1 MGKPLTAE
9 QIEERR
15 AKRAARR
22 GGGDEGAK
30 EQSEALFI
38 EGSVR
43 PYQRHYVVLESH
55 NDPMAWP
62 AKLERSPEHLV
73 GVYVRAIA
81 EYFDGNIK
89 KSPLLV
95 TAAIPFTGACNGETQ
110 KTPVMPT
117 EDREGG
123 AHDVMVFP
131 ELLRIHNVLPSQST
145 CAQLIRIVAT
155 LLLQWLKDSAAEAD
169 TPRNLWIS
177 SHYGG
182 HRYAATC
189 IVYPSGD
196 WFGHLNDE
204 SKAQNLVEAI
214 DDEDPLQ
221 LYELW
226 RGRMGLTS
234 AEMHQAVK
242 DKAQAVEAVAENA

>member
-22 GGGDEGAK
+22 GGSDEGAK

-73 GVYVRAIA
+73 GAYVRAIA

-95 TAAIPFTGACNGETQ
+95 TAAIPFTGACNGATQ
-110 KTPVMPT
+110 KAPVMPT
-117 EDREGG
+117 EDREEG

-131 ELLRIHNVLPSQST
+131 ELLRIHN
-145 CAQLIRIVAT
+145 
-155 LLLQWLKDSAAEAD
+155 DSAAEAD
-169 TPRNLWIS
+169 KPRNLWIS

-204 SKAQNLVEAI
+204 NKAQNLVEAI
-214 DDEDPLQ
+214 DDEDPLR

-242 DKAQAVEAVAENA
+242 DKAQAAEAVAENA